1 MSSPTPPAPVRP
13 APRLAPPV
21 TIMLDRER
29 TLRMDFAAMALFEE
43 ETGLSPWSPEVWS
56 ANPSPKVLSALLWAA
71 LTHEDPDLTL
81 SDARRL
87 PGMELSNYGY
97 LMDRLADLWGETM
110 PEADRASTDGAGD
123 ADPNPQKPA
132 RRAG

>member
-13 APRLAPPV
+13 APRLTPPV

-29 TLRMDFAAMALFEE
+29 SMKMDFAAMALFEE
-43 ETGLSPWSPEVWS
+43 ETGLSPWSPDVWS
-56 ANPSPKVLSALLWAA
+56 ANPSPKVLSALIWAA

-110 PEADRASTDGAGD
+110 PEADQAPAATGAEGD
-123 ADPNPQKPA
+123 ADPNPR